1 MLTSDLGRLYQQ
13 AVNTSSHGVVMFDA
27 TGHTIFMATHALMY
41 RYLPITEDAAVGAD
55 MHGACAIFIRR
66 SKPV

>member
-1 MLTSDLGRLYQQ
+1 
-13 AVNTSSHGVVMFDA
+13 MFDA